1 MENKFE
7 HNGFGKR
14 LSSMLKV
21 DFRRMFTMRT
31 FYIIAGA
38 CFLMPILILTMT
50 TMFGGEDSMAGTQPP
65 STSVTTQAE
74 PMFENTWQIIG
85 SFSGGAEQDTSA
97 DTNADPAAMG
107 MSMDMTTMC
116 NINMLYFGMAVLV
129 CLFVSEDFKS
139 GYSKNL
145 FTVRA
150 KKSDYVISKTL
161 VCFVG
166 SAFMLISFF
175 VGAML
180 GGAIAGLPFDLGTA
194 SIGSIVMCMLSKI
207 FLSLVF
213 VAIFLAVSVAAKERT
228 WLSMIGSFAVGMLL
242 FMMIP
247 MLTPLDATSVN
258 VIMCL
263 VGGAVF
269 AVGLGAVSG
278 VILNKTRLV

>member
-85 SFSGGAEQDTSA
+85 SFSGGAEQDASA
-97 DTNADPAAMG
+97 DTNADPAAME

-166 SAFMLISFF
+166 SAFMLIAFF
-175 VGAML
+175 IGAML
-180 GGAIAGLPFDLGTA
+180 GGAIAGLSFDLGTA
-194 SIGSIVMCMLSKI
+194 SVGSVVMCMLSKI
-207 FLSLVF
+207 FLALVF
-213 VAIFLAVSVAAKERT
+213 VAIFLAVSVAAKEKT

-247 MLTPLDATSVN
+247 MLTPLDATAVN